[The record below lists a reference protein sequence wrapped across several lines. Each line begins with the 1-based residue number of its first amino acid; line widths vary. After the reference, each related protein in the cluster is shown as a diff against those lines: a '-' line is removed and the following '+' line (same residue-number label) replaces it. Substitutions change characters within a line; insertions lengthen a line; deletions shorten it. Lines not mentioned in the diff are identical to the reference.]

1 MLSKETLNYAA
12 PSIVA
17 VVLVRE
23 TPEEAEATYREIAAK
38 LIDEYYPVLTGWLT
52 RQQVDK
58 KAHECKTMEELE
70 ALRYDMIP
78 DTFFGDLSDMIN
90 KEEKLLNDQER
101 LFVLVQLSERI
112 VFSAKQYCNQ
122 IMLQRAEV
130 LLNSKPKIIL

>member
-52 RQQVDK
+52 RQQIDK

-78 DTFFGDLSDMIN
+78 DTFFSDLSDMIN

>member
-23 TPEEAEATYREIAAK
+23 TPEEAEATYRELGAR

-52 RQQVDK
+52 RQQIDK

-78 DTFFGDLSDMIN
+78 DTFFSDLSDMIN

-112 VFSAKQYCNQ
+112 VFSARQYCNQ

-130 LLNSKPKIIL
+130 LLNNKPKIIL